1 MVDTRL
7 STDRHRVVET
17 VHAFC
22 SKGSLRLSALVFLPS
37 HGPQGTEAC
46 LKGAETSNLFVS
58 KTVMDSTKAR
68 VGLWADAAAYE
79 LKEILLFAQDF
90 FEMLMHA
97 RGRVVF
103 LKSNIICKPP
113 KYVCTVTL
121 TPPSLASDSAHEGS
135 ARLAHDYLKDQLQPL
150 GVRTITLA
158 VDAMQSHENSRL
170 LGFPLIQ
177 PLRTIYPDEEY
188 GEIGRSLHRILQA
201 RYATKDVPPAMF

>member
-1 MVDTRL
+1 MSWGMIAPIMVDTHL

-37 HGPQGTEAC
+37 HDPQGTEAYP
-46 LKGAETSNLFVS
+46 KGAGTSNLFVS

-79 LKEILLFAQDF
+79 LREILLFAQDF

-103 LKSNIICKPP
+103 LKLSIGCKSPT
-113 KYVCTVTL
+113 YVYTMTL
-121 TPPSLASDSAHEGS
+121 TPHP
-135 ARLAHDYLKDQLQPL
+135 
-150 GVRTITLA
+150 
-158 VDAMQSHENSRL
+158 
-170 LGFPLIQ
+170 
-177 PLRTIYPDEEY
+177 
-188 GEIGRSLHRILQA
+188 
-201 RYATKDVPPAMF
+201 